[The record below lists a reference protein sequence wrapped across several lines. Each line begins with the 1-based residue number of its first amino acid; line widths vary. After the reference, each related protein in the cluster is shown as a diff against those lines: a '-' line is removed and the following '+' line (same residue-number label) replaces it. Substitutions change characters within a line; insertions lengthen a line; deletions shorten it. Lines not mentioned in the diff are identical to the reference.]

1 MEFFWEYIAISIPS
15 WIKQSCQQHREVA
28 RLIAEQR
35 QSSASIM
42 AKIK

>member
-1 MEFFWEYIAISIPS
+1 MEFIWEYIAISIPS
-15 WIKQSCQQHREVA
+15 WIKQSCQQRRDVS

-35 QSSASIM
+35 QPSASIM